1 MWRTGG
7 GGESR
12 PPRAAARYQRAH
24 HATRAAP
31 PRAAQHGAASG
42 VFTYWS
48 TRANGRASNK
58 GLRLDYALASRR
70 LMGDN
75 AGGGGAVESAASDGG
90 EAGGGA
96 EGDGAAVARRLPRV
110 HDSFVLDTEY
120 APISDHA
127 PIGCVVLLPPPA
139 SEE

>member
-1 MWRTGG
+1 MERAC
-7 GGESR
+7 R
-12 PPRAAARYQRAH
+12 PKSPKDRHNRVNISQAG
-24 HATRAAP
+24 
-31 PRAAQHGAASG
+31 QH
-42 VFTYWS
+42 
-48 TRANGRASNK
+48 
-58 GLRLDYALASRR
+58 
-70 LMGDN
+70 N